1 MHTYISD
8 ITKSYL
14 EVGNYYTVDVI
25 WLNVDPLSIFVPST
39 KSKYQVFG
47 IPDFKKAIMDFYRPH
62 KQSGQISLDF

>member
-25 WLNVDPLSIFVPST
+25 WLNVDPLSIFVPS
-39 KSKYQVFG
+39 KNQ
-47 IPDFKKAIMDFYRPH
+47 D
-62 KQSGQISLDF
+62 QSIRSLASQTLKGHCGFQQAS

>member
-25 WLNVDPLSIFVPST
+25 WLNVDRLSISVLST
-39 KSKYQVFG
+39 RIRIKVLG
-47 IPDFKKAIMDFYRPH
+47 LWHPR
-62 KQSGQISLDF
+62 L